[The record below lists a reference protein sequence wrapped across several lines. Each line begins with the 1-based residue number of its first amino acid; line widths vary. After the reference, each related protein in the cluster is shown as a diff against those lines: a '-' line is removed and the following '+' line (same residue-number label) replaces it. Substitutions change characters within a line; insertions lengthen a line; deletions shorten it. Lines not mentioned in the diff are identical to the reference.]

1 MGFDDFFRRAD
12 SMFDDDTD
20 DDNDDDFDLMPVLTG
35 IDRPEGS
42 ILRRSSPGYEVHE
55 TDGKYVISMDIPGVK
70 VDDLKV
76 DVEEDG
82 DVLYISGRRKM
93 KIGDAMSETRFEK
106 RFFVGENVD
115 LDKLSAHLEDG

>member
-1 MGFDDFFRRAD
+1 
-12 SMFDDDTD
+12 
-20 DDNDDDFDLMPVLTG
+20 
-35 IDRPEGS
+35 
-42 ILRRSSPGYEVHE
+42 
-55 TDGKYVISMDIPGVK
+55 MDIPGVK